1 MSEKIKNI
9 LLEHVGRQNAIK
21 AKHISSLLGFPME
34 DTQSVSRKAIWDT
47 AEEYGLP
54 LVSCGDGYYLAESAE
69 DVMKFDETMQRR
81 IDGINRTRKLTAE
94 NFFNTQKESEKDP
107 ET

>member
-54 LVSCGDGYYLAESAE
+54 LETNKSLAKKAE
-69 DVMKFDETMQRR
+69 EAK
-81 IDGINRTRKLTAE
+81 AE
-94 NFFNTQKESEKDP
+94 EKVEEVKEEEPAP
-107 ET
+107 EVPNKKSGNGLIIALIIT